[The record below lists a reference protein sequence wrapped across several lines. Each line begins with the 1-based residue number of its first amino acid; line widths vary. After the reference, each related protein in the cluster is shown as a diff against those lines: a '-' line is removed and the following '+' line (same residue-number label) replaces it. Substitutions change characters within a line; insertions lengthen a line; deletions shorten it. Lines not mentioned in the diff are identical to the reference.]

1 MAIIGLIR
9 ILSFRGLRARRPS
22 PCASRPLESNFLR
35 TPWRK
40 RWTNEWLPREEQAK
54 IVASIVWSLPGH
66 YYLLIGQ
73 KGTGK
78 SSISLEE
85 VNGVGISTFE
95 AYSDLEIYRIR
106 IGNALDVEFYEE
118 YMFPRL

>member
-1 MAIIGLIR
+1 M
-9 ILSFRGLRARRPS
+9 
-22 PCASRPLESNFLR
+22 
-35 TPWRK
+35 
-40 RWTNEWLPREEQAK
+40 
-54 IVASIVWSLPGH
+54 PGH
-66 YYLLIGQ
+66 YYLLIGE